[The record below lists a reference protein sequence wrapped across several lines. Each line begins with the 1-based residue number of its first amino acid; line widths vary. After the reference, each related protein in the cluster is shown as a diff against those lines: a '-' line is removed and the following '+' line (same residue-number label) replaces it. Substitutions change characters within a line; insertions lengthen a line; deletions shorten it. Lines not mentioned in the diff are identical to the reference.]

1 MDRACPKLER
11 PDGSA
16 RVSVVS
22 PLRAGLVVWTMLVA
36 GLALAGESGHATLR
50 GAYHGK
56 FLVGVALGSH
66 QIEGRQLG
74 AGLLA
79 AVQFSALTPENAMK
93 WESLHPRPDRYDF
106 AAADAFAEFA
116 SRHRMEL
123 IGHTLVWHSQ
133 TPAWV
138 FRGVDGKPATRDEL
152 LERMR
157 GHIRTV
163 VGRYRGK
170 VKGWDVVNEALAD
183 GGDGI
188 FRDSPWRRI
197 IGDDFIDHAFRA
209 AREADPA
216 AELYYNDYGLE
227 DPRKRERCLRL
238 IRGLQER
245 GVPID
250 GIGTQSHFQLEHP
263 SLAEVER
270 TIVELGST
278 GLKVVVT
285 ELDVDVL
292 PSRGPAGV
300 ADLGRRERAEAA
312 LDPWKGGL
320 PDEVQQRLARR
331 YADLFGVYLRQ
342 RRVIGRVTLWG
353 LDDGHSWLN
362 GFPIRGRT
370 NHPLLFDR
378 DLKPKPAVHRVIA
391 AGVEPARS

>member
-1 MDRACPKLER
+1 MVLAGMAIAGEPVDTT
-11 PDGSA
+11 
-16 RVSVVS
+16 
-22 PLRAGLVVWTMLVA
+22 LRAAYDGK
-36 GLALAGESGHATLR
+36 LAL
-50 GAYHGK
+50 
-56 FLVGVALGSH
+56 GVALGTH
-66 QIEGRQLG
+66 QVDGRHPR
-74 AGLLA
+74 AGRLA
-79 AVQFSALTPENAMK
+79 AEQFSAVTPENAMK

-106 AAADAFAEFA
+106 GAADAFVEFT
-116 SRHRMEL
+116 SKHRMQL

-138 FRGVDGKPATRDEL
+138 FQGGDGAPATREEL

-157 GHIRTV
+157 AHIRTV

-183 GGDGI
+183 GGEGI

-209 AREADPA
+209 AREADPG

-238 IRGLQER
+238 IRGLRER

-250 GIGTQSHFQLEHP
+250 GIGTQSHFQLDHP

-270 TIVELGST
+270 TILDLAAT
-278 GLKVVVT
+278 GLKVMVT

-292 PSRGPAGV
+292 PSRGRPGV
-300 ADLGRRERAEAA
+300 ADLGRREQAEAA

-320 PDEVQQRLARR
+320 PDEVQQHLARR
-331 YADLFGVYLRQ
+331 YAGLFGVYLRH
-342 RRVIGRVTLWG
+342 RAVIGRVTLWG
-353 LDDGHSWLN
+353 LDDGQSWLN

-370 NHPLLFDR
+370 NHPLLYDR
-378 DLKPKPAVHRVIA
+378 ELKPKPAAFRVIE
-391 AGVEPARS
+391 AGARQAKP